1 MNPAVWGSALFT
13 GKFQIQVSFQL
24 QARLCMLLHS
34 HLLNFF
40 HQQPEKKRTDNLI
53 IRESFKKKISGQPD
67 LNRRPQVPQTC
78 TLNPCAMARNTVYP
92 SCFKRKMQPVGTK
105 NSYLLD
111 YHESLSYSF
120 TDEHARGTS
129 AEH

>member
-53 IRESFKKKISGQPD
+53 IRESFKKNFGPAGFEPATPSPPD
-67 LNRRPQVPQTC
+67 LYAKPLRYGP
-78 TLNPCAMARNTVYP
+78 
-92 SCFKRKMQPVGTK
+92 KHG
-105 NSYLLD
+105 
-111 YHESLSYSF
+111 LS
-120 TDEHARGTS
+120 
-129 AEH
+129 